1 MSYLV
6 DSDLVADY
14 LKGRR
19 GSVEFLG
26 PLAGDGLAISIITF
40 AEVYEGILYGRDRPA
55 HERVFTQFLRGVDV
69 LSVNRKIA
77 KRYAKLA
84 GELRSSGQMLDQ
96 RDLFIASTAL
106 CHDLMLLTRNLRH
119 FQRISGLRIQ
129 SPTSPI

>member
-26 PLAGDGLAISIITF
+26 PLVGDGLAISIITF
-40 AEVYEGILYGRDRPA
+40 AEVYEGILYGRDQPA
-55 HERVFTQFLRGVDV
+55 HESVFTQFLRGVDV
-69 LSVNRKIA
+69 LPINRRIA

-84 GELRSSGQMLDQ
+84 GELRAAGQMIDQ
-96 RDLFIASTAL
+96 PDLFIASTAL
-106 CHDLMLLTRNLRH
+106 CNNLTLLTRNLRH
-119 FQRISGLRIQ
+119 FQRVPGLQIQ
-129 SPTSPI
+129 SPASTT